1 MTFVLAALGILA
13 SFKNRIV
20 LTSQLRAKAQGVCS
34 LLWRVKPGVS
44 ADQAIA
50 ALMAT
55 APVKP
60 ALVLDVGLAHGKEC
74 FEIAEKGH
82 ICRGYEAD
90 PESAALVQR
99 QAATHAQAHLLQIHA
114 AAVGARN
121 THAVFEADRH
131 NQHGVGG
138 RMLTADDVA
147 NAGAVN
153 TSLWEHVE
161 VPVVR
166 LDEQVAPGEVTSS
179 TFCGAQADCL
189 QGEKCVLCLWR

>member
-1 MTFVLAALGILA
+1 ML
-13 SFKNRIV
+13 
-20 LTSQLRAKAQGVCS
+20 
-34 LLWRVKPGVS
+34 
-44 ADQAIA
+44 
-50 ALMAT
+50 T

-121 THAVFEADRH
+121 THAVFKADRSPFS
-131 NQHGVGG
+131 
-138 RMLTADDVA
+138 RLEDDCAADC
-147 NAGAVN
+147 
-153 TSLWEHVE
+153 
-161 VPVVR
+161 VPV
-166 LDEQVAPGEVTSS
+166 LSHEQ
-179 TFCGAQADCL
+179 AQSAWRWRAHADR
-189 QGEKCVLCLWR
+189 G